1 MKFLILKLQGNMN
14 QKVFELFRWRDQG
27 PVGPILLVCV
37 DQNKT

>member
-14 QKVFELFRWRDQG
+14 QKVFELFRWRDQSR
-27 PVGPILLVCV
+27 VVPILLVCV